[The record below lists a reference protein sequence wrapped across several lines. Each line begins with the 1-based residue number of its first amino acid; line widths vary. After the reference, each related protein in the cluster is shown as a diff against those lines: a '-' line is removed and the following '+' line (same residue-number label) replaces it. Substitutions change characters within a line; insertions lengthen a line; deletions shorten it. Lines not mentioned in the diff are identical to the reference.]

1 MSREARV
8 FCLCFILAILANL
21 TCNACH
27 NLDAEEADHFAF
39 KAAESLIHFV
49 IESNKIV
56 QRKIYLNHKCR
67 SFYLGTSL
75 YRQQPS
81 KQSDLELK
89 LNKSVSFRE
98 VEEDI

>member
-1 MSREARV
+1 MSREAMV

-21 TCNACH
+21 TCHACH

-49 IESNKIV
+49 IKSNKIV

-67 SFYLGTSL
+67 SF
-75 YRQQPS
+75 
-81 KQSDLELK
+81 
-89 LNKSVSFRE
+89 
-98 VEEDI
+98 